1 MPLTFQ
7 MIPRELW
14 QKIFTFLD
22 LDSQNIVSRVSV
34 DFFQLIVSLWKS
46 NFLRDALKIVDIY
59 HLSTG
64 GLNKKN
70 PFNFMSCLAE
80 GLFRQFYFQVI
91 EGLRQTL

>member
-1 MPLTFQ
+1 

-46 NFLRDALKIVDIY
+46 DFIRDALKKKLIFFPSQLVWVGGVGPNQKILLIVCLVLQKVFSD
-59 HLSTG
+59 
-64 GLNKKN
+64 
-70 PFNFMSCLAE
+70 NFI
-80 GLFRQFYFQVI
+80 FR
-91 EGLRQTL
+91 

>member
-46 NFLRDALKIVDIY
+46 NFIRDALKKVDIY

-64 GLNKKN
+64 VGGGSK
-70 PFNFMSCLAE
+70 
-80 GLFRQFYFQVI
+80 
-91 EGLRQTL
+91 